1 MAAYG
6 PETLFNSQILHAA
19 SVNVDNRVNQ
29 ESDTEIR
36 ILLHTLLF
44 RYSGLH
50 NDGSRDSCFDYH
62 NIPHP
67 TIDAKN
73 TIVTAIAFVS
83 GEDELHWL
91 SPH

>member
-1 MAAYG
+1 M
-6 PETLFNSQILHAA
+6 LLLSMLII
-19 SVNVDNRVNQ
+19 
-29 ESDTEIR
+29 ESIKNLIPSYAFCYTHYYFVIPDYT
-36 ILLHTLLF
+36 
-44 RYSGLH
+44 
-50 NDGSRDSCFDYH
+50 NDGSRDSCFDHH

-67 TIDAKN
+67 TIDTKN